1 MVLSSTGPLSFT
13 DIQKEFGGT
22 NPISLGEYYSNA
34 TSGYT
39 KTISGI
45 PNTGSG
51 LSLSTFRG
59 KSKPPKT
66 VVLQSSHFNAPGS
79 PGRWLG
85 YTSPTV
91 KLPSDYKSTVSWN
104 LKFNCT
110 KQYTRFNFAYPYMGI
125 KNSAGKQLA
134 VVSIKGS
141 HYRNHDIERNWNN
154 QKHNLGKANDDIK
167 FFIDFFTYAN
177 LTNCRFKLTLTYKT
191 L

>member
-1 MVLSSTGPLSFT
+1 MVSSTGKVSFS
-13 DIQKEFGGT
+13 DIQDEFGGSK
-22 NPISLGEYYSNA
+22 PITLSEYYSN
-34 TSGYT
+34 SKNGYT

-51 LSLSTFRG
+51 ISLSTFRG
-59 KSKPPKT
+59 KSKPHKT
-66 VVLQSSHFNAPGS
+66 VVLQSGYFNAPGS

-85 YTSPTV
+85 YTSPTI
-91 KLPSDYKSTVSWN
+91 KLPSDYRSTVSWN

-110 KQYTRFNFAYPYMGI
+110 KQSTRYGFAYPHMGI

-141 HYRNHDIERNWNN
+141 HHQYHHIERNLNN

-177 LTNCRFKLTLTYKT
+177 LTNCRFSLTLTYKT